1 MKPVLESV
9 NEFEKLVIVLLEFP
23 EEYNSLR
30 VKKIFEEQVI
40 KVETNQ
46 DTSFTGTNY
55 Y

>member
-30 VKKIFEEQVI
+30 VKKIFDGIFFAEVSKKNE
-40 KVETNQ
+40 K
-46 DTSFTGTNY
+46 
-55 Y
+55 